1 MDRVHAAVLK
11 PWRNFWTG
19 TSTRSPSSACWRRAC
34 GGGGSGALHVEG
46 DSPLRG
52 GRLTGLHVSLA
63 FEGEIEPWLQR
74 RWGRPRETCLRFTR
88 VGCGGAGILA
98 GSCAV
103 GRCQWLRQAHDG
115 GSYRS
120 RELHISF

>member
-1 MDRVHAAVLK
+1 MASFLDWEDYESAVERLLAQGVRRRVHLRLLPGV
-11 PWRNFWTG
+11 W
-19 TSTRSPSSACWRRAC
+19 
-34 GGGGSGALHVEG
+34 ALHVEG

-52 GRLTGLHVSLA
+52 GHLTGLHVSLA
-63 FEGEIEPWLQR
+63 FEGEIEPWLLRRLQR

-103 GRCQWLRQAHDG
+103 GRCPWLRQAHDG

-120 RELHISF
+120 REPHISF